1 MMTRL
6 IIYLLAMM
14 TGFSAAEAARP
25 VAATPATLGSAVA
38 QAAVVATTVVD
49 IRNDI
54 VSSSLAEIPSLARAS
69 AFTKRL
75 ISQARFAPSAS
86 PISRHDITRQ

>member
-14 TGFSAAEAARP
+14 TGFSAAEVARP

-38 QAAVVATTVVD
+38 QAAVVVTAVVD
-49 IRNDI
+49 IRNDM
-54 VSSSLAEIPSLARAS
+54 VSASLAEIPSLARAS
-69 AFTKRL
+69 VFINRL
-75 ISQARFAPSAS
+75 KTQTSLAPSTS
-86 PISRHDITRQ
+86 PISRHDISRQ